1 MTFPRMCVRR
11 VRARGFSGNGGLRL
25 PRRGAEPLSR
35 HAVVVEVGMAKGKEE
50 MTGSVG
56 GSTSVGDEATAGF
69 PPSVA
74 TSPAG
79 EPRAT
84 YADAPATST
93 GGFGDGSRDSAASTT
108 QRMAQAGEALGRATD

>member
-1 MTFPRMCVRR
+1 MAACD
-11 VRARGFSGNGGLRL
+11 
-25 PRRGAEPLSR
+25 RRGAEPLSR
-35 HAVVVEVGMAKGKEE
+35 DAVVVEVWMAKGNEE

-74 TSPAG
+74 TGRAS

-93 GGFGDGSRDSAASTT
+93 GGSGDGAKDAGASTT
-108 QRMAQAGEALGRATD
+108 QRAAQAGEALGRATDTLKSPAERPR